1 MKVAANVRVALRAL
15 KVNKMRSGLTMLGV
29 IIGVGAVIAMI
40 AVGDGAQTRIA
51 EQIRS
56 LGANL
61 LFVRPGSVTKSGA
74 QLGTGSK
81 ANLTEGDAGAIQ
93 REVPAV
99 VVAAPSISGT
109 AQVVQGNLNWSTIVQ
124 GITPEYLIARE
135 WETSAGRSIVEGD
148 VRGARKVAL
157 IGTTVAENLF
167 DGVNPV
173 GQPVRVR
180 NVPFTVIGVLERK
193 GQNAKGSDQDNV
205 LLVPLST
212 ARVRVLGSVQAG
224 RHSVNYILVKIYAE
238 EAMAEAEQQI
248 RKLLR
253 QRHRLQPGAPD
264 DFRLRNLTQV
274 AETRRETTRVLT
286 LLLAAVASVS
296 LVVGGI
302 SIMNIMLVS
311 VTERTREIGLRL
323 AVGARRRD
331 LHTQFLVEALTL
343 SLIGGAAGVVLGICV
358 AVAIA
363 EIAGWPILLRI
374 EAILLAYG
382 FSAAV
387 GIFFGFYPAHKASRL
402 DPIDALRF
410 E

>member
-124 GITPEYLIARE
+124 GITPDYLIARE
-135 WETSAGRSIVEGD
+135 WETSAGRSIVEED

-212 ARVRVLGSVQAG
+212 ARVRVLGSVQAS